1 MIRERIKTET
11 SQNHHDVEAAGYSGQ
26 IMSGRLTVEEY
37 KVLITVNLVLNK
49 AFEKQWSTLPF
60 ELPKTLQLEQRRKTA
75 ALEKD
80 AALLGLAVTGS
91 NEIQFPVESYEA
103 FMGTLYVFEGSTL
116 GGAIIY
122 KQLKQN
128 PNLSALDEFHFYSC
142 YGDQLGMMWKVFLD
156 HLTQIEDTS
165 QVDKAI
171 ASAKTTFDITKDAFT
186 RMSQPAF

>member
-60 ELPKTLQLEQRRKTA
+60 ELPKKLQLEQRRKTA

-142 YGDQLGMMWKVFLD
+142 YGDQLGMMWKLFLD

-171 ASAKTTFDITKDAFT
+171 ASAKTTFDIIKDAFT

>member
-142 YGDQLGMMWKVFLD
+142 YGNQSGMMWKVFLD

>member
-11 SQNHHDVEAAGYSGQ
+11 SQNHNDVEAAGYSGQ
-26 IMSGRLTVEEY
+26 IMSGGLTLKEY
-37 KVLITVNLVLNK
+37 KALITVNLVLNK
-49 AFEKQWSTLPF
+49 AFEKQWSSPPF
-60 ELPKTLQLEQRRKTA
+60 ELPKTLLLEQRRKTA

-91 NEIQFPVESYEA
+91 NEILFPVESYEA

-128 PNLSALDEFHFYSC
+128 PNLNTLDEFHFYSC